1 MVDGR
6 WSQSWLSPEI
16 TLCCAQENDHE
27 QNKRYLCVACFLA
40 AVGLVFLTGTAA
52 AAAILRIELRSSRYF
67 RFESRRRSAAS
78 EKVWIVERPLIVL
91 ESVRDRILPL
101 CRPACVIELRQL
113 IRSHVPFIERL

>member
-1 MVDGR
+1 MSALARLAPVSPKIGTNAGGSVPPLLKNALSALATLR
-6 WSQSWLSPEI
+6 WL
-16 TLCCAQENDHE
+16 
-27 QNKRYLCVACFLA
+27 
-40 AVGLVFLTGTAA
+40 GLVFLTGTAA
-52 AAAILRIELRSSRYF
+52 AATILRIELRSSRYF